1 MKASSYLQNPV
12 APFKSVACHSPL
24 GTPIADRQCAGAHLS
39 AMRVTR
45 ATQPMTSPRAPV
57 GARASGFTLIEI
69 LVVIVIVAVLSTFV
83 TLTLNFRNVSK
94 TVSDEA
100 RRIGLQMQ
108 MASDQA
114 IYTRQQFGIRFHPET
129 YEFYQLI
136 ASDDGDPVWE
146 VVENE
151 QLSYRPPDEEIE
163 YQVDIEGIAIVLE
176 TLEDERKAVTE
187 EEPIKPHVLF
197 LSNGEIM
204 PDFRVVVADR
214 SAEFRQMIYSGEV
227 EPIVVEAL
235 E

>member
-1 MKASSYLQNPV
+1 MKAS
-12 APFKSVACHSPL
+12 
-24 GTPIADRQCAGAHLS
+24 
-39 AMRVTR
+39 
-45 ATQPMTSPRAPV
+45 TSQQ
-57 GARASGFTLIEI
+57 SGFTLIEI

-94 TVSDEA
+94 TISDEA
-100 RRIGLQMQ
+100 RRLGLQMQ

-114 IYTRQQFGIRFHPET
+114 IYTRQQFGVRFHPET
-129 YEFYQLI
+129 YEFYQLV
-136 ASDDGDPVWE
+136 ASEEGDPEWQ

-151 QLSYRPPDEEIE
+151 QLGYRPSDEEID

-176 TLEDERKAVTE
+176 TLEDEREAITE

-204 PDFRVVVADR
+204 PDFRVVVADKT
-214 SAEFRQMIYSGEV
+214 AEFRQMIYSGEV

>member
-1 MKASSYLQNPV
+1 MGVRAV
-12 APFKSVACHSPL
+12 
-24 GTPIADRQCAGAHLS
+24 AGAQKS
-39 AMRVTR
+39 
-45 ATQPMTSPRAPV
+45 Q
-57 GARASGFTLIEI
+57 SGFTLIEI

-94 TVSDEA
+94 TVNDEA
-100 RRIGLQMQ
+100 LRLGLQMQ

-114 IYTRQQFGIRFHPET
+114 IYTRQQFGVRFHPET
-129 YEFYQLI
+129 YEFYQLM
-136 ASDDGDPVWE
+136 ASEDGDATWE
-146 VVENE
+146 IVDNE
-151 QLSYRPPDEEIE
+151 QMAYRPSDEELE

-176 TLEDERKAVTE
+176 TLEEEREAVTE

-204 PDFRVVVADR
+204 PDFRVVVAD
-214 SAEFRQMIYSGEV
+214 STAEFRQMIYSGEI